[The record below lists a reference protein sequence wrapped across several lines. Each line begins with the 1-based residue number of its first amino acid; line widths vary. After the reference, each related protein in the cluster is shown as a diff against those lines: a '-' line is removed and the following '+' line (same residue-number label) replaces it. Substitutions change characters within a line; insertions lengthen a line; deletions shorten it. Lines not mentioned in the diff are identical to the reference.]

1 VFRRAEPLNAEKSLR
16 EMIYEIKDEL
26 RDFATTRYQM
36 FAAEMREKL
45 SRIKASIPM
54 LLGATVLCI
63 GAFFAFT
70 FGLIA
75 AVAAFLQNEWRWAIG
90 AGAVFVLYAIVGG
103 IMAWVGYREISRE
116 GLAPQRTIRVLKQ
129 DQMWI
134 QNEARSA

>member
-1 VFRRAEPLNAEKSLR
+1 MNDERSLR
-16 EMIYEIKDEL
+16 EVIYEIKDEL

-45 SRIKASIPM
+45 ARVKASIPM
-54 LLGATVLCI
+54 MLGAAVLGI

-75 AVAAFLQNEWRWAIG
+75 AVANLIQNDWRWAIA
-90 AGAVFVLYAIVGG
+90 AGAVFLLYAIVGG
-103 IMAWVGYREISRE
+103 IMGWIGYREISTE

>member
-1 VFRRAEPLNAEKSLR
+1 MFRRAEPLNSEKSLR
-16 EMIYEIKDEL
+16 EVIYEIKDEL
-26 RDFATTRYQM
+26 RNFATTRYQM

-45 SRIKASIPM
+45 ARVKASIPM
-54 LLGATVLCI
+54 LLGAAVLGT

-75 AVAAFLQNEWRWAIG
+75 VVAALIQNDWRWAIG
-90 AGAVFVLYAIVGG
+90 AGAVFVLYAVIGG
-103 IMAWVGYREISRE
+103 VMAWVGYREISTE